1 MPPVCHVNNGCRV
14 GISGALFFA
23 EKGHWAWLFEPRC
36 ALLLAQI
43 RSKCRSILRAVWSLS
58 LSELLVAVLQPGALV
73 TLLVLA
79 GSIVLFIGGWLAP
92 ELTGLLAVGLLVA
105 AGVLD
110 SAEAVAGFGSP
121 ALITLM
127 GLFALSA
134 GLFRSGCL
142 DRLRALIGSEAVR
155 TPKRMIALM
164 VMVVGPVSAVVP
176 NTPIVA
182 SLLPV
187 VEGWC
192 QRRGISPSKVLLPLS
207 FATVLGGTL
216 TLLGSSVN
224 LLASEVSS
232 KLGYGA
238 FGLFSFTPI
247 GFGVWLA
254 GGTVMVLLA
263 DRLLPD
269 RGADDDDLMASL
281 SSGGYLTEVEI
292 PVGSEL
298 IGQSLHGS
306 RLQRRFDVDVL
317 ELQRGSE
324 RFLPPLADRTL
335 VLGDRLLLRC
345 SRLDLLRLQQDHTV
359 VLAPTP
365 ESLLVPDQRNNQRMV
380 EVLLPAGSTL
390 AGDCLRDLRFRQRCN
405 VTVLALRRGN
415 EVLRERLGRVQ
426 LKEGDVLLLQ
436 GPKDAIRGLQANNDL
451 VVLEQLEKDLPT
463 VSRKRV
469 ALLIG
474 GLVILLPALEL
485 MPLMASVLLGTVAM
499 VATGCLRA
507 GELQRAIR
515 LDVILLLGSLA
526 SFSVA
531 MEKTGLAQALAQAL
545 MLRLA
550 DWPVYAALL
559 AVYVFT
565 ILLTE
570 VMSNAATV
578 AMLIPIAGQL
588 AQGLQQPPMAFLYA
602 VLFAASQSF
611 LSPVGYQTNLMVFGP
626 GRYRFLDIP
635 RYGFPLTLTM
645 ILVVPLLICRWF
657 ALS

>member
-1 MPPVCHVNNGCRV
+1 M
-14 GISGALFFA
+14 AD
-23 EKGHWAWLFEPRC
+23 
-36 ALLLAQI
+36 
-43 RSKCRSILRAVWSLS
+43 
-58 LSELLVAVLQPGALV
+58 LLVAVLQPGALI
-73 TLLVLA
+73 TLLILLGA
-79 GSIVLFIGGWLAP
+79 IVMFVGGWLAP
-92 ELTGLLAVGLLVA
+92 ELTGLLAASLLIVT
-105 AGVLD
+105 GVLKP
-110 SAEAVAGFGSP
+110 SEAMEGFGSP
-121 ALITLM
+121 SLITLM
-127 GLFALSA
+127 GLFALSS
-134 GLFRSGCL
+134 GLFRSGGL
-142 DRLRALIGSEAVR
+142 DRLRALIGSDAVR
-155 TPKRMIALM
+155 SPKRMIA
-164 VMVVGPVSAVVP
+164 VMVAAVGPVSAFVP

-187 VEGWC
+187 IEGWC
-192 QRRGISPSKVLLPLS
+192 QRRRISPSKVLLPLS

-247 GFGVWLA
+247 GLGIWLIGGV
-254 GGTVMVLLA
+254 VMVLLA
-263 DRLLPD
+263 DRFLPD
-269 RGADDDDLMASL
+269 RGTDDDDLIASL
-281 SSGGYLTEVEI
+281 ASGGYLTEVEI
-292 PVGSEL
+292 PAGSEL
-298 IGQSLHGS
+298 IGQSLHAS

-317 ELQRGSE
+317 ELHRGPE

-345 SRLDLLRLQQDHTV
+345 SREDLLRLQQDHTV

-365 ESLLVPDQRNNQRMV
+365 EAEDPSRPDQQNNQRMV

-390 AGDCLRDLRFRQRCN
+390 AGDCLRDLRFRQRYN

-415 EVLRERLGRVQ
+415 AVLRERLGRAQ
-426 LKEGDVLLLQ
+426 LREGDVLLLQ

-463 VSRKRV
+463 VSRKRI
-469 ALLIG
+469 ALVIG
-474 GLVILLPALEL
+474 ALVILLPAFEL
-485 MPLMASVLLGTVAM
+485 MPLVAAVLLGTVAM
-499 VATGCLRA
+499 VASGCLRA

-531 MEKTGLAQALAQAL
+531 LEKTGLASALAQAL
-545 MLRLA
+545 LLGLHN
-550 DWPVYAALL
+550 WPVYAALL
-559 AVYVFT
+559 VVFLFT
-565 ILLTE
+565 TLLTE

-588 AQGLQQPPMAFLYA
+588 AQGLGQPPMAFIYA
-602 VLFAASQSF
+602 VLFGASQSF

-626 GRYRFLDIP
+626 GRYRFLDVP
-635 RYGFPLTLTM
+635 RYGFPLTIAMT
-645 ILVVPLLICRWF
+645 ITVPFLICRWF
-657 ALS
+657 GL

>member
-1 MPPVCHVNNGCRV
+1 M
-14 GISGALFFA
+14 AD
-23 EKGHWAWLFEPRC
+23 
-36 ALLLAQI
+36 LL
-43 RSKCRSILRAVWSLS
+43 SS
-58 LSELLVAVLQPGALV
+58 VLQPGALI

-79 GSIVLFIGGWLAP
+79 GSVVLFVSGWLAP
-92 ELTGLLAVGLLVA
+92 ELTGLLAAALLMA
-105 AGVLD
+105 SGVLTPE
-110 SAEAVAGFGSP
+110 EAVAGFGSP

-127 GLFALSA
+127 GLFAISA
-134 GLFRSGCL
+134 GLFRSGGL
-142 DRLRALIGSEAVR
+142 DRLRALIGSDAVR
-155 TPKRMIALM
+155 SHKRMIA
-164 VMVVGPVSAVVP
+164 VMVAAVGPVSAFVP

-187 VEGWC
+187 MEGWC
-192 QRRGISPSKVLLPLS
+192 QRRGVSPSKVLLPLS

-232 KLGYGA
+232 KLGYGS

-247 GFGVWLA
+247 GIAVWLV
-254 GGTVMVLLA
+254 GGAVMLLLA

-269 RGADDDDLMASL
+269 RGSDDDDLIASL
-281 SSGGYLTEVEI
+281 ASSGYLTEVQI
-292 PVGSEL
+292 PLGSEL
-298 IGQSLHGS
+298 IGQSLHAS

-317 ELQRGSE
+317 ELHRGSE

-335 VLGDRLLLRC
+335 ALSDRLLLRC
-345 SRLDLLRLQQDHTV
+345 SREDLLRLQQDHTV
-359 VLAPTP
+359 VLAPTSEEP
-365 ESLLVPDQRNNQRMV
+365 IGPDRQNNQRMV

-390 AGDCLRDLRFRQRCN
+390 AGDCLRDLRFRQRYN
-405 VTVLALRRGN
+405 LTVLALRRGN
-415 EVLRERLGRVQ
+415 AVLRERLGRAQ
-426 LKEGDVLLLQ
+426 LREGDVLLLQ

-474 GLVILLPALEL
+474 GLVILLPSFNLI
-485 MPLMASVLLGTVAM
+485 PLVASVLLGTVAM
-499 VATGCLRA
+499 VASGCLRP

-526 SFSVA
+526 CFSQA
-531 MEKTGLAQALAQAL
+531 LEKTGLAASLAQGL
-545 MLRLA
+545 LLGLQN
-550 DWPVYAALL
+550 WPIYAALL
-559 AVYVFT
+559 VVFLFT
-565 ILLTE
+565 TLLTE

-588 AQGLQQPPMAFLYA
+588 AQGLDQPPMAFIYA
-602 VLFAASQSF
+602 VLFGASQSF

-635 RYGFPLTLTM
+635 RYGFPLTITM
-645 ILVVPLLICRWF
+645 TVVVPFLICRWF
-657 ALS
+657 GL

>member
-1 MPPVCHVNNGCRV
+1 M
-14 GISGALFFA
+14 SD
-23 EKGHWAWLFEPRC
+23 
-36 ALLLAQI
+36 LLAA
-43 RSKCRSILRAVWSLS
+43 L
-58 LSELLVAVLQPGALV
+58 LQPGALI
-73 TLLVLA
+73 TLVVLL
-79 GSIVLFIGGWLAP
+79 GSVVLFVSGWLAP
-92 ELTGLLAVGLLVA
+92 ELTGLLAAGTLVA
-105 AGVLD
+105 TGVLQP
-110 SAEAVAGFGSP
+110 AEAMAGFGSP

-127 GLFALSA
+127 GLFAIA
-134 GLFRSGCL
+134 AALFRSGAL
-142 DRLRALIGSEAVR
+142 DRLRALIGSDAVR
-155 TPKRMIALM
+155 SPRRMIALM
-164 VMVVGPVSAVVP
+164 VAAVGPVSAVVP

-187 VEGWC
+187 IEGWC
-192 QRRGISPSKVLLPLS
+192 QRRRISPSKVLLPLS

-232 KLGYGA
+232 KLGYGQ

-247 GFGVWLA
+247 GIGVWLV
-254 GGTVMVLLA
+254 GGLVMLLLA

-269 RGADDDDLMASL
+269 RGSNDDDLMADL
-281 SSGGYLTEVEI
+281 SGSGYLTEVEI
-292 PVGSEL
+292 PPASEL
-298 IGQSLHGS
+298 IGRSLHAS

-317 ELQRGSE
+317 ELHRGNE

-335 VLGDRLLLRC
+335 ALGDRLLLRC
-345 SRLDLLRLQQDHTV
+345 SREDLLRLQQDHTV

-365 ESLLVPDQRNNQRMV
+365 EEPVTPDQQNNQRMV
-380 EVLLPAGSTL
+380 EVLLPSGSTL
-390 AGDCLRDLRFRQRCN
+390 AGDCLRDLRFRQRYN
-405 VTVLALRRGN
+405 ATVLALRRGN
-415 EVLRERLGRVQ
+415 AVLRERLGRVQ
-426 LKEGDVLLLQ
+426 LRDGDVLLLQ
-436 GPKDAIRGLQANNDL
+436 GPKDAIRGLQASNDL

-474 GLVILLPALEL
+474 ALVILLPALEI
-485 MPLMASVLLGTVAM
+485 MPLVASVLLGTVAM

-531 MEKTGLAQALAQAL
+531 LEKTGLAAALAGGL
-545 MLRLA
+545 LRTLQH
-550 DWPVYAALL
+550 WPVYAALL
-559 AVYVFT
+559 VVFLFT
-565 ILLTE
+565 TLLTE

-578 AMLIPIAGQL
+578 AMLIPVAGQL
-588 AQGLQQPPMAFLYA
+588 AQGLNQPPLAFIYA
-602 VLFAASQSF
+602 VLFGASQSF

-645 ILVVPLLICRWF
+645 ALLVPLLICRWF
-657 ALS
+657 GLQG

>member
-1 MPPVCHVNNGCRV
+1 MYV
-14 GISGALFFA
+14 GF
-23 EKGHWAWLFEPRC
+23 
-36 ALLLAQI
+36 
-43 RSKCRSILRAVWSLS
+43 LRALAVAD
-58 LSELLVAVLQPGALV
+58 LLDAVLQPGALI
-73 TLLVLA
+73 TLVVLV
-79 GSIVLFIGGWLAP
+79 GSIVLFVGGWLAP
-92 ELTGLLAVGLLVA
+92 ELTGLLAAALLIA
-105 AGVLD
+105 TGVLKP
-110 SAEAVAGFGSP
+110 SEAMEGFGSP

-127 GLFALSA
+127 GLFAISS
-134 GLFRSGCL
+134 GLFRSGGL
-142 DRLRALIGSEAVR
+142 DRLRALIGSDAVR
-155 TPKRMIALM
+155 SPKRMIA
-164 VMVVGPVSAVVP
+164 VMVAAVGPVSAFVP

-187 VEGWC
+187 IEGWC
-192 QRRGISPSKVLLPLS
+192 QRRQISPSKVLLPLS

-232 KLGYGA
+232 KLGYGS

-247 GFGVWLA
+247 GIGIWLVGGVL
-254 GGTVMVLLA
+254 MVLLA
-263 DRLLPD
+263 DRFLPD
-269 RGADDDDLMASL
+269 RGTDDDDLIASL

-292 PVGSEL
+292 PAGSEL
-298 IGQSLHGS
+298 IGQSLHAS

-317 ELQRGSE
+317 ELHRGPE

-345 SRLDLLRLQQDHTV
+345 SREDLLRLQQDHTV

-365 ESLLVPDQRNNQRMV
+365 EEPSLPDQQNNQRMV

-390 AGDCLRDLRFRQRCN
+390 AGDCLRDLRFRQRYN

-415 EVLRERLGRVQ
+415 AVLRERLGQVQ
-426 LKEGDVLLLQ
+426 LREGDVLLLQ
-436 GPKDAIRGLQANNDL
+436 GPKDAIRGLQASNDL

-463 VSRKRV
+463 VSRKRI

-474 GLVILLPALEL
+474 AVVILLPAFEL
-485 MPLMASVLLGTVAM
+485 MPLVAAVLLGTVAM

-531 MEKTGLAQALAQAL
+531 LEKTGLAAALAQAL
-545 MLRLA
+545 LLGLRS
-550 DWPVYAALL
+550 WPVYAALL
-559 AVYVFT
+559 VVFLFT
-565 ILLTE
+565 TLLTE

-578 AMLIPIAGQL
+578 AMVIPIAGQL
-588 AQGLQQPPMAFLYA
+588 AQGLGQPPMAFIYA
-602 VLFAASQSF
+602 VLFGASQSF

-626 GRYRFLDIP
+626 GRYRFLDVP
-635 RYGFPLTLTM
+635 RYGFPLTIAMTFT
-645 ILVVPLLICRWF
+645 VPFLICRWF
-657 ALS
+657 GL